1 MVGSCFD
8 RAAFEM
14 VEVDKVEQS
23 RLSVGGKVEV
33 GKVDQ
38 LLRVLSVE
46 MADVD
51 RVGQSRL
58 KVPEIV
64 VVDRVD
70 QLRLPLVEML
80 GVGTF
85 DLPRLPA
92 VEQIEVGMTRCN
104 FCILILHLGNHK
116 KVEERQL

>member
-8 RAAFEM
+8 RVVFEM

-38 LLRVLSVE
+38 LLRVLSIE

-58 KVPEIV
+58 KVLEIV
-64 VVDRVD
+64 VVDRID
-70 QLRLPLVEML
+70 RLPLVEML

-92 VEQIEVGMTRCN
+92 VEKIEVGMTRCN